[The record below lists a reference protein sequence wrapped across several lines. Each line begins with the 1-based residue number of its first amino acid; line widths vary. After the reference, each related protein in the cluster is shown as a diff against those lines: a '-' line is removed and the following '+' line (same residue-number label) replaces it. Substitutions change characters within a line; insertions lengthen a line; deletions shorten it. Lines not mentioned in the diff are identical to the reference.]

1 MNLLKE
7 QVVFI
12 SGADT
17 GLGRAYAE
25 HLVSQG
31 ACVIINDIAMDSNGN
46 YASVTAADEI
56 QKAGGNA
63 VADHTDNSDRAKY
76 PPPQTKTFPLLKHN
90 LVCFLKNILE
100 DSIGNEDSI
109 CLRIFI
115 VLLAIIYL

>member
-12 SGADT
+12 SGAGT

-46 YASVTAADEI
+46 YDV
-56 QKAGGNA
+56 
-63 VADHTDNSDRAKY
+63 R
-76 PPPQTKTFPLLKHN
+76 
-90 LVCFLKNILE
+90 
-100 DSIGNEDSI
+100 
-109 CLRIFI
+109 FI
-115 VLLAIIYL
+115 E

>member
-12 SGADT
+12 SGAGT

-46 YASVTAADEI
+46 YASVNTESWR
-56 QKAGGNA
+56 KCSGR
-63 VADHTDNSDRAKY
+63 SYR
-76 PPPQTKTFPLLKHN
+76 
-90 LVCFLKNILE
+90 
-100 DSIGNEDSI
+100 
-109 CLRIFI
+109 
-115 VLLAIIYL
+115 